1 MPHHP
6 LPNATEPLH
15 RADLWLFDLDGCLVD
30 SMAATALRPHARKL
44 LEALRSRGT
53 PAHIWSAG
61 GADYAA
67 RVAARVGIS
76 DVIDG
81 YHDKVRQPDERWALP
96 PIADG
101 AAVVCVDD
109 QPEGVPD
116 GTHVVA
122 VFPYI
127 GHRPHDIAF
136 AGVVAELT
144 AERSAA

>member
-1 MPHHP
+1 M
-6 LPNATEPLH
+6 

-30 SMAATALRPHARKL
+30 SMATTTLRPHARDL
-44 LEALRSRGT
+44 LDVLRDRGT

-61 GADYAA
+61 GTEYAA

-81 YHDKVRQPDERWALP
+81 YHEKVRQPDERWALP
-96 PIADG
+96 SIAQG

-116 GTHVVA
+116 GPHVLA

-127 GHRPHDIAF
+127 GLRPHDLAF
-136 AGVVAELT
+136 AGIVAELA
-144 AERSAA
+144 AERRAA